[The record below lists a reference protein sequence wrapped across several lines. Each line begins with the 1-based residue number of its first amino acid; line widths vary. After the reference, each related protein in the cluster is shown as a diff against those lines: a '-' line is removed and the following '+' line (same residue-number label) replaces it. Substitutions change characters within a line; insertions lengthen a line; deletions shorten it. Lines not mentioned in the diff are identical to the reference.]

1 MNTRI
6 YTICSIWEAVALT
19 IHEVY
24 RLSELEEVVGELHS
38 VEIAEVGSIATIG
51 KIAVWLPEE
60 LAEQLKGLIG
70 RRVAILRLDG
80 YHFRC
85 LDGENDA

>member
-6 YTICSIWEAVALT
+6 YTICSIWEAVILT
-19 IHEVY
+19 VHEAY
-24 RLSELEEVVGELHS
+24 RLSELEEVLGELHS
-38 VEIAEVGSIATIG
+38 VEITEIGSAAVIG
-51 KIAVWLPEE
+51 KISVWLPEE
-60 LAEQLKGLIG
+60 LAEQLKGMIG

-85 LDGENDA
+85 LDGENNA

>member
-1 MNTRI
+1 LNTRI

-24 RLSELEEVVGELHS
+24 RLSELEEVLGELHS
-38 VEIAEVGSIATIG
+38 VEITEIGSVAVIG

>member
-1 MNTRI
+1 LNTRI

-24 RLSELEEVVGELHS
+24 RLSELEEVVGELNS
-38 VEIAEVGSIATIG
+38 VEITEISSVAAIG
-51 KIAVWLPEE
+51 KISVWLPEE
-60 LAEQLKGLIG
+60 LAVQLKGLIG

-85 LDGENDA
+85 LEGENDA